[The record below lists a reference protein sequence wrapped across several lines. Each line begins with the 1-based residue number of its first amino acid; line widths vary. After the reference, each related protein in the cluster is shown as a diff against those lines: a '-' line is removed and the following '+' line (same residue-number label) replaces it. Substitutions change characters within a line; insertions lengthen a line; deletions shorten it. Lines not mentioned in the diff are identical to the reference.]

1 MASAA
6 LERMASK
13 ALCKEG
19 AFAKYS
25 NEKNVSHVDI

>member
-1 MASAA
+1 MASAT

-19 AFAKYS
+19 AFSKYS
-25 NEKNVSHVDI
+25 NEKNESHADI